1 MLTFSDVFC
10 LFYDA
15 KAKKVRGINGSGRA
29 PKALSLEYLRSQ
41 GITGDAVCRNA
52 PNPNEAALTHAPC
65 RSR

>member
-1 MLTFSDVFC
+1 LLTFLDIFC

-41 GITGDAVCRNA
+41 GITGDAVCRIA
-52 PNPNEAALTHAPC
+52 RHPSEAKPQLCTAK
-65 RSR
+65 